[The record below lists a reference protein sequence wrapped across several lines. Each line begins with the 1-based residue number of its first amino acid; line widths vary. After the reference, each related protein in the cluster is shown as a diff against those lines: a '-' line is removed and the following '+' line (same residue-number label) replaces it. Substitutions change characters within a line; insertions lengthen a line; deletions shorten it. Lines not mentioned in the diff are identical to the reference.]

1 MIDFDTI
8 YCCQDLGLSGR
19 AFHHDYKVYMMVP
32 NAGTDIITEKP
43 TAADITGSR
52 KWDIAW
58 FTTDVNGDA
67 YLMELIYAWRDYHDA
82 VPPWNDQPFNW
93 VTVTIVKKFGSP
105 NQGIDSRD
113 IRLSSSGTLV
123 FKELDVENY
132 GWAP

>member
-8 YCCQDLGLSGR
+8 YCCQDLDLSGR

-32 NAGTDIITEKP
+32 KAGTDIITEKP
-43 TAADITGSR
+43 TAADITGSA

-67 YLMELIYAWRDYHDA
+67 YLMELIYAYRDLHHA

-93 VTVTIVKKFGSP
+93 VTVTIVKKFRSP

-123 FKELDVENY
+123 FKELDV
-132 GWAP
+132 